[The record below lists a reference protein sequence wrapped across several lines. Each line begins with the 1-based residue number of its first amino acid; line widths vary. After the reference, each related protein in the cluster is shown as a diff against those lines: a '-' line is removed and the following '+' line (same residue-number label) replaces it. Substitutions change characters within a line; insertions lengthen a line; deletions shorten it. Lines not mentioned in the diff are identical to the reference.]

1 MRDERD
7 ERDERDGRELV
18 IMRITFRSFSSRLA
32 RPPVSP
38 DLRFRPT
45 SGLAFHAV
53 CSPIW
58 NIFCL
63 IYLLSAVSCAH
74 LQPHLTPAE
83 LSERLQYCQDGSL
96 EELVNIALSKGYG
109 VVNGEGRARQ
119 VLELNNSHS
128 ATIHRQFFEVQPYGD
143 GLSEVFFLENR
154 GSVSQSKL
162 SRFPR
167 PSRRAI
173 RDFLVGLPED
183 RRSQYEP
190 LLIRQEKLSRRMII
204 YETDRGKKTF
214 EFTRKVASLERSNIY
229 GLFHLPD
236 GPFIFFGQ
244 ERAKLYRKDF
254 LQADDHYQDLLNR
267 FLGEFRGEIK
277 L

>member
-1 MRDERD
+1 MREV
-7 ERDERDGRELV
+7 EVLPAASCLLSAGR
-18 IMRITFRSFSSRLA
+18 
-32 RPPVSP
+32 RP
-38 DLRFRPT
+38 LRFAL
-45 SGLAFHAV
+45 GLL
-53 CSPIW
+53 
-58 NIFCL
+58 CL
-63 IYLLSAVSCAH
+63 IYVVNCAY
-74 LQPHLTPAE
+74 LRPHLTPAE
-83 LSERLQYCQDGSL
+83 LSERLQYCQDESL

-154 GSVSQSKL
+154 GSVSHSQS
-162 SRFPR
+162 RRIPR
-167 PSRRAI
+167 HVRRAI
-173 RDFLVGLPED
+173 RDFLEGLPED
-183 RRSQYEP
+183 RRSHYEP

-244 ERAKLYRKDF
+244 EREKLHRKDF
-254 LQADDHYQDLLNR
+254 LQADDQYQDLMNR